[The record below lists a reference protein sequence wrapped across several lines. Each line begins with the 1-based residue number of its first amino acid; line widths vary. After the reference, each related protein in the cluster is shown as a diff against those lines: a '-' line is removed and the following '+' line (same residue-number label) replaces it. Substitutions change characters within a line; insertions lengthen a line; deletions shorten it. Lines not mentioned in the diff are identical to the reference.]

1 MGYRCEVV
9 KGEEFM
15 HISRIK
21 LVNFRSF
28 IGEHTIDFSTG
39 INFFVGDNNC
49 GKTTVFRA
57 IEFLQGAKD
66 KAEYITKGKEDEEV
80 SVELEFRGDDLSDII
95 NEPSLN
101 LKKYQ
106 DYIIDNEDGT
116 YSLKILRSSEATTI
130 LQRGKTTNLDIKNIR
145 VYNPKSE
152 EDGIKK
158 YENPTGID
166 KTITALFDA
175 QFVYSDLKNED
186 YQDFGKTKII
196 GKLINVIT
204 KDFQKEF
211 DEKGNKTVWGA
222 FKDAHAKAFG
232 DDGLLSILKG
242 LEKEITQILKEQY
255 GESEVKFNF
264 GLPEIDNFFKTGN
277 IMLSDNG
284 ITTPVSQK
292 GTGMQRA
299 LALSLIQIYAKISN
313 KTESE
318 IDKPLLFFVDEPET
332 FLHPKAQNKLMEAL
346 NSLSKKSQIFITT
359 HSPYLL
365 KVFDKTQHQINV
377 FYRDDGSSKAKNK
390 SMLDLFGKYSPS
402 WGEINYIAFDVVSVE
417 FHNELYGFLQA
428 RAICESEKYYHEKD
442 FDSWLKEKGLEQN
455 ILYKRLKQNGELVDE
470 QKTLP
475 TFIRNIIHH
484 PENQHN
490 TYIDTELRASI
501 EQMLAIVK
509 AYY

>member
-1 MGYRCEVV
+1 M
-9 KGEEFM
+9 
-15 HISRIK
+15 
-21 LVNFRSF
+21 
-28 IGEHTIDFSTG
+28 
-39 INFFVGDNNC
+39 
-49 GKTTVFRA
+49 
-57 IEFLQGAKD
+57 
-66 KAEYITKGKEDEEV
+66 
-80 SVELEFRGDDLSDII
+80 
-95 NEPSLN
+95 
-101 LKKYQ
+101 
-106 DYIIDNEDGT
+106 
-116 YSLKILRSSEATTI
+116 
-130 LQRGKTTNLDIKNIR
+130 
-145 VYNPKSE
+145 
-152 EDGIKK
+152 
-158 YENPTGID
+158 
-166 KTITALFDA
+166 
-175 QFVYSDLKNED
+175 
-186 YQDFGKTKII
+186 
-196 GKLINVIT
+196 INVIT

-232 DDGLLSILKG
+232 DEGLLSILKG

-299 LALSLIQIYAKISN
+299 LALSLIQIYAKILN

-346 NSLSKKSQIFITT
+346 NSLSNKSQIFITT

-377 FYRDDGSSKAKNK
+377 FYRDGGSSKAKNK

-428 RAICESEKYYHEKD
+428 RAICESEKYYYEKH

-455 ILYKRLKQNGELVDE
+455 KLYKHLKQNGEIGDE
-470 QKTLP
+470 PKTLP

-490 TYIDTELRASI
+490 TYTDTELRASI
-501 EQMLAIVK
+501 EQMLAIV
-509 AYY
+509 